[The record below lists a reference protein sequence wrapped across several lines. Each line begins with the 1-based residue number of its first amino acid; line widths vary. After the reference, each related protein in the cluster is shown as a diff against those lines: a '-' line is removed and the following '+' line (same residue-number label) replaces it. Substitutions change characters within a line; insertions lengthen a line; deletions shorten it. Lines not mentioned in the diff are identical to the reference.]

1 MKKKNVEKK
10 VEEEDDGGRAKK
22 QQVVQCIIFS
32 RDGGLRVD
40 FHVLF
45 VVSLKNHHNN
55 FPFLILTRLICSVLK
70 KNLLTGV
77 GGTEGNGGRDG

>member
-10 VEEEDDGGRAKK
+10 VEEEDDGGRGKK

-32 RDGGLRVD
+32 RDGEGGLRVD

-45 VVSLKNHHNN
+45 LGLSQK
-55 FPFLILTRLICSVLK
+55 
-70 KNLLTGV
+70 
-77 GGTEGNGGRDG
+77 